1 MKAIDLFNEW
11 AHLGKDEGMERNH
24 KESVDRMF
32 GFIVN
37 KLLNDFSFLD
47 IGCGNGWVVERI
59 LSDYGHSCYEAVGID
74 GASEM
79 IQKAKKRQNFLST
92 LKKPSYFKWDLND
105 LHSFDKKYDVIFS
118 MEVLYYLKCPQ
129 TALNTIYNNILKEGG
144 CFIMGIDH
152 YKENIPSLRWPKEL
166 NVPMCTFSVSEW
178 KNMFLNAGFSRYDCV
193 HVGGEG
199 LASGDWAGT
208 LVLYGEK

>member
-24 KESVDRMF
+24 KESVDRML
-32 GFIVN
+32 GFIGT
-37 KLLNDFSFLD
+37 KMLKEFSFLD
-47 IGCGNGWVVERI
+47 IGCGNGWVVEKI
-59 LSDYGHSCYEAVGID
+59 LSEDCSNSCCEAVGID

-105 LHSFDKKYDVIFS
+105 LHSFDKKFDIVFS

-129 TALNTIYNNILKEGG
+129 TALKTIGFFY
-144 CFIMGIDH
+144 
-152 YKENIPSLRWPKEL
+152 SLYFPQ
-166 NVPMCTFSVSEW
+166 
-178 KNMFLNAGFSRYDCV
+178 
-193 HVGGEG
+193 
-199 LASGDWAGT
+199 
-208 LVLYGEK
+208 